1 MAGNSDPQL
10 IDAIAAAIA
19 GALAA
24 HGITPE
30 AGNPT
35 VRAQCQAL
43 CAEWG
48 GERHYLPRRW
58 RTGTRAEIAEGLAEG
73 QSARAVAQRVGIPER
88 TARDIAS
95 SKTRSTGYGR
105 DDWVL

>member
-24 HGITPE
+24 HGVKPD
-30 AGNPT
+30 AGNET
-35 VRAQCQAL
+35 VFAACAAL
-43 CAEWG
+43 CHDFG
-48 GERHYLPRRW
+48 GEEYWLPKTY
-58 RTGTRAEIAEGLAEG
+58 RTGRDRKVVQAIADGKPVQEA
-73 QSARAVAQRVGIPER
+73 ARAVGIHPD
-88 TARDIAS
+88 TARRIVKRQS
-95 SKTRSTGYGR
+95 SGIGR

>member
-1 MAGNSDPQL
+1 LTDHEPSL
-10 IDAIAAAIA
+10 IDAIALAIA
-19 GALAA
+19 RALAA

-43 CAEWG
+43 CGEWG
-48 GERHYLPRRW
+48 GGRHYLPRRW
-58 RTGTRAEIAEGLAEG
+58 RTGTRAEIAEGLADG
-73 QSARAVAQRVGIPER
+73 QSVAAAARSAGIPRR
-88 TARDIAS
+88 TAFRVANQQS
-95 SKTRSTGYGR
+95 SGLGR

>member
-1 MAGNSDPQL
+1 MSDHEPSL
-10 IDAIAAAIA
+10 IDAIALAIA
-19 GALAA
+19 RALAA

-35 VRAQCQAL
+35 VRAQCQGL

-48 GERHYLPRRW
+48 GGRHYLPRRW
-58 RTGTRAEIAEGLAEG
+58 RTGTRAEIAEGLAVG
-73 QSARAVAQRVGIPER
+73 QNPTQVARSSNIPER
-88 TARDIAS
+88 TARRIAGE
-95 SKTRSTGYGR
+95 RATGFGR

>member
-1 MAGNSDPQL
+1 MTDHEPSL
-10 IDAIAAAIA
+10 IDAIALAIA
-19 GALAA
+19 RALAA

-43 CAEWG
+43 CGEWG
-48 GERHYLPRRW
+48 GGRHYLPRRW

-73 QSARAVAQRVGIPER
+73 QSVPQTGK
-88 TARDIAS
+88 TAGVSRWTANRIANQ
-95 SKTRSTGYGR
+95 KNNGFGR

>member
-1 MAGNSDPQL
+1 MTDHEPSL
-10 IDAIAAAIA
+10 IDAIALAIA
-19 GALAA
+19 RALAA
-24 HGITPE
+24 HGVTPE

-43 CAEWG
+43 CGEWG
-48 GERHYLPRRW
+48 GGRHYLPRRW

-73 QSARAVAQRVGIPER
+73 HSARAIAQRVGIPER
-88 TARDIAS
+88 TAQDIAS
-95 SKTRSTGYGR
+95 RKSRATGFGR

>member
-1 MAGNSDPQL
+1 MTDHDPQL

-35 VRAQCQAL
+35 VRAQCQGL

-48 GERHYLPRRW
+48 GGRHYLPRRW
-58 RTGTRAEIAEGLAEG
+58 RTATRAEIAEGLAVG
-73 QSARAVAQRVGIPER
+73 QDASAAGRAAGIHPRTAQR
-88 TARDIAS
+88 IANQ
-95 SKTRSTGYGR
+95 RSTGFGR

>member
-1 MAGNSDPQL
+1 MSDEPQL

-35 VRAQCQAL
+35 VRAQCQGL
-43 CAEWG
+43 CAAWG
-48 GERHYLPRRW
+48 GDTHWIP
-58 RTGTRAEIAEGLAEG
+58 
-73 QSARAVAQRVGIPER
+73 QSYKSGRDSQVIEAVQGGMTYREVARRVGVHH
-88 TARDIAS
+88 
-95 SKTRSTGYGR
+95 KTISRIVKRQATGFGR

>member
-1 MAGNSDPQL
+1 MSDHEPQL

-24 HGITPE
+24 HGVTPE
-30 AGNPT
+30 AGNHT

-43 CAEWG
+43 CGEWG
-48 GERHYLPRRW
+48 GGRHYLPRRW
-58 RTGTRAEIAEGLAEG
+58 RTGTLAEIAEGLAVG
-73 QSARAVAQRVGIPER
+73 QNLTQVARSSNIPER
-88 TARDIAS
+88 TARRMAGE
-95 SKTRSTGYGR
+95 RATGFGR

>member
-1 MAGNSDPQL
+1 MTDHDPQL

-35 VRAQCQAL
+35 VRAQCQGL

-48 GERHYLPRRW
+48 GGRHYLPRRW
-58 RTGTRAEIAEGLAEG
+58 RTGTQAEIADGLAVG
-73 QSARAVAQRVGIPER
+73 QSARAIAQRVGIPER
-88 TARDIAS
+88 TAQDIARRKS
-95 SKTRSTGYGR
+95 RATGFGR

>member
-1 MAGNSDPQL
+1 MTDHESSL
-10 IDAIAAAIA
+10 IDAIALAIA
-19 GALAA
+19 RALAA

-35 VRAQCQAL
+35 VRAECQAL
-43 CAEWG
+43 CGEWG
-48 GERHYLPRRW
+48 GGRHYLPRRW

-73 QSARAVAQRVGIPER
+73 QSITQTSKAAGVPRA
-88 TARDIAS
+88 TAYRIANQ
-95 SKTRSTGYGR
+95 RSTGFGR